1 MKKTY
6 IKPTTFEAHIQQQG
20 IICNS
25 KLTNTNGNADLE
37 YEGAGDGTDEHG
49 GKPRSRQYN
58 VWDDEE
64 E

>member
-6 IKPTTFEAHIQQQG
+6 IQPTTLVAQLRQQG
-20 IICNS
+20 IICGS
-25 KLTNTNGNADLE
+25 EVTKTSGPLG